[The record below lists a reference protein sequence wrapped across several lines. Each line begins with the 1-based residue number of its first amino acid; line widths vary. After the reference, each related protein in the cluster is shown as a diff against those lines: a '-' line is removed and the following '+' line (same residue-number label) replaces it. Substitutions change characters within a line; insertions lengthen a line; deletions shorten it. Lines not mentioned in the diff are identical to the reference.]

1 MQDDLLHFEMPINIS
16 AIIKVLGVGGGG
28 SNAVNHMY
36 RQGIKGVDFVVTN
49 TDAQALLDSP
59 VPVRIQLGA
68 TLTEGLGAGNQPE
81 RGREAAIESIETVKK
96 EIGVNTK
103 MIFITAGMGGGTGTG
118 AAPIIAQA
126 TKEMGI
132 LTVGIVTIPFRYEGP
147 KRLTQAIEGIKEMS
161 KHVDSLL
168 VINNEKLREMYGDS
182 EARVA
187 FAKADDV
194 LTVAAR
200 GIAEIITKKGHIN
213 VDFADV
219 KTVMK
224 DSGIALLGT
233 GVAGG
238 EDRARKAVEDALNSP
253 LLDNNDIHGAGDILL
268 NITSG
273 TKEATMDEISFINE
287 YVQHATGDNADL
299 IWGSSIDESL
309 GENISVTVIATGFGT
324 RDIDEIYLRGNQ
336 KEEEEAAKKVKLQND
351 NESENDYNQDDEIPF
366 EIEDSQNNSYNE
378 VLTLKDDNNS
388 DDYSEKYEKN
398 SFNDYDDYNDNNDNT
413 LKQKITVKTVETKE
427 NPGENYYS
435 AKRKQYKLSEYKQN
449 VEELEKQPA
458 YTRKNVKLNND
469 RSYDNENVSRYTIS
483 TRNDDV
489 YLSENNKFLHE
500 KPD

>member
-1 MQDDLLHFEMPINIS
+1 MQDDLLHFEMPVNIS

-68 TLTEGLGAGNQPE
+68 TLTEGLGAGNQPD

-96 EIGVNTK
+96 EIGENTK

-118 AAPIIAQA
+118 AAPVIAQA

-147 KRLTQAIEGIKEMS
+147 KRLGQAIEGIKEMS

-168 VINNEKLREMYGDS
+168 VINNEKLREMYGDF
-182 EARVA
+182 EARKA
-187 FAKADDV
+187 LAKADEV
-194 LTVAAR
+194 LTVAAK

-224 DSGIALLGT
+224 DSGIALMGT
-233 GVAGG
+233 GTAGG

-253 LLDNNDIHGAGDILL
+253 LLDNNDIQGAGDILL

-273 TKEATMDEISFINE
+273 KKEATMDEISFINE
-287 YVQHATGDNADL
+287 FVQHATGDNADL

-309 GENISVTVIATGFGT
+309 EENISVTVIATGFGT

-336 KEEEEAAKKVKLQND
+336 KEEEEAAKKVKLQEKNVEEQNFDQED
-351 NESENDYNQDDEIPF
+351 NEEIPF
-366 EIEDSQNNSYNE
+366 EIEESYDETYNN
-378 VLTLKDDNNS
+378 VLTLIDEQNYDNYTDNN
-388 DDYSEKYEKN
+388 E
-398 SFNDYDDYNDNNDNT
+398 YDDYDSDGNNSV
-413 LKQKITVKTVETKE
+413 KQKLTVKTVETKE
-427 NPGENYYS
+427 EAPEKYYN

-449 VEELEKQPA
+449 VEELEKEPA
-458 YTRKNVKLNND
+458 YTRKNVKLNLDKN
-469 RSYDNENVSRYTIS
+469 YDNENVSRFTIS

-489 YLSENNKFLHE
+489 FLSENNRFLHE